1 MLGPSS
7 INNRP
12 VSLMSLIWWI
22 PLFIMVLFITA
33 GLMNSPIMKRVLFI
47 DQMNTALSNL
57 KAESVLEVMGWE
69 NPYFNQ
75 VLPKNYERIRFSKLA
90 LQTVT
95 HINLEDERSLLGNEL
110 PGFSLFDTTIAVAGE
125 GTNYTNVPE
134 DSPPPINYVLKQQQ
148 SISNGKSGTGT
159 DGNTTS
165 PTPTDVG
172 NAEVF
177 IYSTHSWE
185 NYLPLLGLTGNKD
198 ANKAVGPGSPNEGVH
213 LVDTW
218 LKEALANNG
227 IGANVNYTDTATV
240 LNQKNW
246 NTNQAYDASRPEI
259 EDALK
264 SGIPYHLFLDIHRD
278 SSRRNLTTAQI
289 NNKSYARLSIVIG
302 QADPHYSENEAI
314 AKKINTLL
322 NDQYPGLTR
331 GIFEKS
337 TSEGNG
343 VYNQDVST
351 HAILIEIG
359 GVDNTETELKNST
372 AALAKV
378 ISQYLRKNY

>member
-1 MLGPSS
+1 MFGPSS
-7 INNRP
+7 INNR
-12 VSLMSLIWWI
+12 VISIASLIWGI
-22 PLFIMVLFITA
+22 PVFIMVLFITA

-47 DQMNTALSNL
+47 DQMNNALSDI
-57 KAESVLEVMGWE
+57 KAETIIELMGWE

-75 VLPKNYERIRFSKLA
+75 VLPKSHQRISFSKLA

-148 SISNGKSGTGT
+148 SSANGENGTGT
-159 DGNTTS
+159 DSKNTS
-165 PTPTDVG
+165 PPPTDVG

-198 ANKAVGPGSPNEGVH
+198 ANKAVGSGAPNQGVH

-218 LKEALANNG
+218 LKEALATNG
-227 IGANVNYTDTATV
+227 IGANVNYQDAATV

-246 NTNQAYDASRPEI
+246 NTNQAYDASRPLV

-264 SGIPYHLFLDIHRD
+264 SGKPYHLFIDIHRD
-278 SSRRNLTTAQI
+278 SSRRNLTTVQI
-289 NNKSYARLSIVIG
+289 NNQSYARLSLVIG
-302 QADPHYSENEAI
+302 QGDPHYQENEAVER
-314 AKKINTLL
+314 KINSAL
-322 NDQYPGLTR
+322 NANYPGLSR

-343 VYNQDVST
+343 VYNQDISS

-359 GVDNTETELKNST
+359 GVDNNETELKNT
-372 AALAKV
+372 TNALGKI
-378 ISQYLRKNY
+378 ISQYLSKN

>member
-1 MLGPSS
+1 MLGPS
-7 INNRP
+7 INNR
-12 VSLMSLIWWI
+12 SISIGSLIWGI
-22 PLFIMVLFITA
+22 PVFIMALFITA
-33 GLMNSPIMKRVLFI
+33 SLMNSPIMKRVLFI
-47 DQMNTALSNL
+47 DQMNNALSNI
-57 KAESVLEVMGWE
+57 KAESIIELMGWE

-75 VLPKNYERIRFSKLA
+75 ALPKNHQRISFSKLA
-90 LQTVT
+90 LETVT

-110 PGFSLFDTTIAVAGE
+110 PGFALFDTTIAVAGE

-148 SISNGKSGTGT
+148 SSTNGENGTGS
-159 DGNTTS
+159 DSKNAS

-185 NYLPLLGLTGNKD
+185 NYLPLLGLTGDKD
-198 ANKAVGPGSPNEGVH
+198 ANKAVGSGAPNQGVH

-218 LKEALANNG
+218 LKDALANNG
-227 IGANVNYTDTATV
+227 IGANVNYQDAATV

-246 NTNQAYDASRPEI
+246 NTNQAYDASRPLV

-264 SGIPYHLFLDIHRD
+264 SGKPYHLFIDIHRD
-278 SSRRNLTTAQI
+278 SSRGNLTTVQL
-289 NNKSYARLSIVIG
+289 NNQSYARISLVIG
-302 QADPHYSENEAI
+302 QGDPHYQQNEAV
-314 AKKINTLL
+314 ARQL
-322 NDQYPGLTR
+322 NSALNAQYPGVSR

-343 VYNQDVST
+343 VYNQDVSS

-359 GVDNTETELKNST
+359 GVDNNETDLKNT
-372 AALAKV
+372 TDALGKV